1 MDLGI
6 QGKTAFVAASTG
18 GLGLAVASA
27 LAGEGANLVITGR
40 RGDEARRI
48 AAELPTAAIG
58 VETDL
63 CTHDGLTAAVTAAT
77 ARFGS
82 VDILVLN
89 GPGPAPGTAAGLTSA
104 DMSSAFDLLI
114 RPQHAL
120 VSSFLP
126 GMRDRSWG
134 RILAIGSSGVA
145 APLPNLALSN
155 TGRAALAGY
164 LKTLAAEV
172 AADDVT
178 VNMLLPGRIATERT
192 RRLDRAAAQRRGLTV
207 DVIQAESRASIP
219 AGRYGS
225 PEEFGATAAFL
236 CSGLASYVTGTALR
250 CDGGLVRTL

>member
-27 LAGEGANLVITGR
+27 LAGEGVNLVITGR

-77 ARFGS
+77 ERFGS

-104 DMSSAFDLLI
+104 DMSSAFDLLL

-172 AADDVT
+172 ASDGVT
-178 VNMLLPGRIATERT
+178 VNMLLPGRIATGRT
-192 RRLDRAAAQRRGLTV
+192 QSLDRAAAQRRGITV